1 MNTPKRSLT
10 VEDLK
15 HIDVFSD
22 PQSTPDGNAYAFVS
36 TAANNDNDY
45 ASQIFF
51 QALNDEEPRQWTF
64 DDTKNSHPRSSP
76 DGQKLVFQSTRS
88 GVPQLWLLHT
98 DGGEARQLTT
108 FKHGAVNPE
117 WSKDGKDIIF
127 SAPLEKDDDVKDQQ
141 ESSKQERD
149 KELEEKRKQPLVV
162 NRLNYKSDADGFLD
176 DKHTQI
182 S

>member
-64 DDTKNSHPRSSP
+64 DDTKNSHPRFSP

-117 WSKDGKDIIF
+117 WSKDGRYIIF
-127 SAPLEKDDDVKDQQ
+127 NAPLENGEDVTVQHELSKNEREQ
-141 ESSKQERD
+141 EQRSEERRVGKEYRSK
-149 KELEEKRKQPLVV
+149 
-162 NRLNYKSDADGFLD
+162 
-176 DKHTQI
+176 
-182 S
+182 